1 MADSYYGNISPT
13 RSRAPRRGSAQK
25 EFKRVEEVDIVQGR
39 VFWLP
44 PIEELPPRAVRRAHG
59 KGAIEEGIYNHPV
72 LVLSRPLDENHVI
85 HFHIVS
91 LSKPFHGIQCLPS
104 GQITS
109 FQGKRLHEIY
119 SKSNEFHA
127 SRRSWYLP
135 ISPSPDHPDAS
146 SKKTR
151 KRFPTLELAGGAT
164 LRWDSYVNLRHVYKI
179 EWTHL
184 RAYSNPDTPER
195 SVFCFDRDTMV
206 RLLAKTK
213 TLTNYEPGP
222 QHQHRRSPAPPL
234 VISIRGI
241 PENHGDRDPR
251 VREREMEPQSPK
263 SWSDASSVISSE
275 YSGRSPILLQSDF
288 GSAGETDARSSP
300 PLPKAPPDRE
310 RSRWRE
316 VWRLLRRVLMW
327 PLVWVR
333 RIRER
338 LRTDVRETGATSTL
352 RDADL

>member
-1 MADSYYGNISPT
+1 MMADSYYGNISPSRST
-13 RSRAPRRGSAQK
+13 RVPRRGSAQK
-25 EFKRVEEVDIVQGR
+25 DLKRVEEVDVVQGR

-44 PIEELPPRAVRRAHG
+44 PLDELPPRAVRRAHG

-72 LVLSRPLDENHVI
+72 LVVSRPSDENQVI

-91 LSKPFHGIQCLPS
+91 HLICSYGSTSLTTLK
-104 GQITS
+104 QITS

-119 SKSNEFHA
+119 SKPNEFHA

-135 ISPSPDHPDAS
+135 ISPSPDHPDAD

-151 KRFPTLELAGGAT
+151 KRFPTLSLAEEAT

-179 EWTHL
+179 EWSYL

-195 SVFCFDRDTMV
+195 SLFYFDRDVMV

-222 QHQHRRSPAPPL
+222 QHQYRRSKSLPL
-234 VISIRGI
+234 QI
-241 PENHGDRDPR
+241 PVRNIHEQQPLDRDPR
-251 VREREMEPQSPK
+251 AREREIEPQSPK
-263 SWSDASSVISSE
+263 SISDASSIISSE
-275 YSGRSPILLQSDF
+275 YSSLSPILQSDF
-288 GSAGETDARSSP
+288 GSAGNADARRTP
-300 PLPKAPPDRE
+300 RPPKAPPDRKE
-310 RSRWRE
+310 SRWRSI
-316 VWRLLRRVLMW
+316 WRLLRRVLAW

-333 RIRER
+333 LVRER
-338 LRTDVRETGATSTL
+338 LQRNGERGN
-352 RDADL
+352 DASSGI